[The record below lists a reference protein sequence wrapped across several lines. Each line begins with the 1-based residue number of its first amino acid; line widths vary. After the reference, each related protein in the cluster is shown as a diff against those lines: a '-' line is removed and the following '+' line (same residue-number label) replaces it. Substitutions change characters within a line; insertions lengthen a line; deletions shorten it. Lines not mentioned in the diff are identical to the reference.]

1 MPNYINSVTGLQ
13 AMNMPVTDMKVQ
25 QKDTTTSFSTVLKDA
40 INQVNDTQI
49 ASDKATNTLIKG
61 GDIELHDVMI
71 AAEKSSIML
80 QTTIEVRNK
89 VVEAY
94 QEIMRMSM

>member
-1 MPNYINSVTGLQ
+1 MPNYLNSVAGIQ
-13 AMNMPVTDMKVQ
+13 SISVPVTDMRVQ
-25 QKDTTTSFSTVLKDA
+25 QKETDTSFSTVLKDA
-40 INQVNDTQI
+40 INQVNDTQLV
-49 ASDKATNTLIKG
+49 SDKATSTLIKG

-71 AAEKSSIML
+71 AAEKSSVML
-80 QTTIEVRNK
+80 QSTIEVRNK

>member
-1 MPNYINSVTGLQ
+1 MPNYINGITGIQSVTT
-13 AMNMPVTDMKVQ
+13 PVGDVRVE
-25 QKDTTTSFSTVLKDA
+25 QKNTTSFSTVLKDA
-40 INQVNDTQI
+40 INQVNEAQL
-49 ASDKATNTLIKG
+49 ASDKATNLLIKG

-71 AAEKSSIML
+71 AAEKSSVML

-94 QEIMRMSM
+94 QEVMRMSM